1 MVRTGILA
9 ICGKIYPTKLLLFI
23 LSSSLSRLPPIRFFP
38 GVVMP
43 GFVRSIHLQLFLPR
57 YSVFACFGGGILHML
72 EGWTHHEVGPIDV
85 DRMDTVWE
93 AAMRQGFR
101 PVV

>member
-1 MVRTGILA
+1 MYPHFHAIFHSKLGDFPPVPQRPLPNLLIATSHLFLTTVMCFLA
-9 ICGKIYPTKLLLFI
+9 H
-23 LSSSLSRLPPIRFFP
+23 LSL
-38 GVVMP
+38 M
-43 GFVRSIHLQLFLPR
+43 QLFLQR
-57 YSVFACFGGGILHML
+57 GSVFACFAGGIVHML

-85 DRMDTVWE
+85 DRMDVVWE